1 MSVESLSSVM
11 EVKTLRKGR
20 VVSVMVHVNLRA
32 QWNFEVKLV
41 KCTSTERVQR
51 QLDVVEQELRSA
63 SV

>member
-41 KCTSTERVQR
+41 KCTSLQR

>member
-1 MSVESLSSVM
+1 MM

-41 KCTSTERVQR
+41 KCTSLQR